1 MVQRSR
7 LWWRRRLFS
16 NLIVKWQSLRKGED
30 YLKQGLLLI
39 ILSALL
45 SFSAG
50 VTSAEDAAF
59 YQKGLSPAA
68 SRLLFTVQEL
78 SRAGKYRSAVQKIE
92 QFNQG
97 RTRALPPLLGF
108 VAANFNFQLGNYHK
122 SVSLYR
128 QVVVAAPDFGQAF
141 ENYGMALLQVEDY
154 KAASRIFLQAAE
166 KVPKKSAQL
175 KYKAAVAALYAG
187 DYKRART
194 LLVALTATPAETLSS
209 PPAAWFKA
217 LIQVDWQLSDP
228 QAALLVAERLVDLY
242 PDEISHWRL
251 YGQVAVAAGDWRK
264 ALVAYRVLQVEGHI
278 TIKERKLM
286 AAIYQQ
292 LDLFADAAE
301 ILTKVYIEKVPAAQE
316 LKQLVSLYR
325 QIGQTEKALKTLTRL
340 QKLYPDPMNLFMRGE
355 ILYAAGLYREAAEIF
370 MALDKISED
379 DGRQFILAGYCAW
392 NLDDFPGAASSWQ
405 QAAKYPAWQKQAQEL
420 LQTLKPWL
428 KNKDS

>member
-1 MVQRSR
+1 M
-7 LWWRRRLFS
+7 FS
-16 NLIVKWQSLRKGED
+16 NLIVKWQSLRKRED
-30 YLKQGLLLI
+30 YLRRGLLLI
-39 ILSALL
+39 ILPAVI
-45 SFSAG
+45 SFSVG
-50 VTSAEDAAF
+50 VALAEDAAF

-68 SRLLFTVQEL
+68 TSLLFTVQEL
-78 SRAGKYRSAVQKIE
+78 SRAGKYRLAVQKIE

-97 RTRALPPLLGF
+97 RTRDLPPLLGF
-108 VAANFNFQLGNYHK
+108 VAGNLNFQLGNYHK
-122 SVSLYR
+122 SVNLYC
-128 QVVVAAPDFGQAF
+128 QVVAAAPDFGQAL

-154 KAASRIFLQAAE
+154 KEASRILLQAAE
-166 KVPKKSAQL
+166 KVPKKSDQL

-187 DYKRART
+187 DYRRARS
-194 LLVALTATPAETLSS
+194 LLVALTATSAETFSS
-209 PPAAWFKA
+209 PPPAAWLKA

-228 QAALLVAERLVDLY
+228 QAALIVGERLVDLY
-242 PDEISHWRL
+242 PGEISHWRL

-264 ALVAYRVLQVEGHI
+264 ALAAYRVLQVEGHI

-292 LDLFADAAE
+292 LDLFTDAAE
-301 ILTKVYIEKVPAAQE
+301 ILTKVYSEDEPEAQE

-355 ILYAAGLYREAAEIF
+355 ILYAAGRYREAAEIF
-370 MALDKISED
+370 MALDKIPEEN
-379 DGRQFILAGYCAW
+379 GRQFILAGYCAW
-392 NLDDFPGAASSWQ
+392 NLDDFPAAASSWQ

-428 KNKDS
+428 KSKDS